1 MAKRSYCTATIIK
14 SGTGGIIKMSNNIN
28 WFPGHMQKATK
39 KLIETLKMVDIIIEL
54 GDARI
59 PQSSRATYLTPII
72 ERKPNLFLL
81 TKADLADSRITDKFQ
96 ERDHVLVGNLN
107 DKKFIQA
114 ILKKV
119 KELGQPMLD
128 RYLRKG
134 LKVRPL
140 TVMIVG
146 IPNVGKS
153 TLINKL
159 AGRKAA
165 SVQNRPGHTRANQ
178 YIKVSDEI
186 ALIDTPGI
194 LAPNFEDPLTSMKL
208 ALVGTIRQE
217 ILPTHQ
223 MSEYL
228 FQYIHNHY
236 LYLLNQF
243 YGTAIQKDTDYEGA
257 MLQIAVKRGIIG
269 EANHVV
275 ERAELLLLN
284 DFKNG
289 LIGRMNLET
298 L

>member
-81 TKADLADSRITDKFQ
+81 TKADLADPRITDKFQ

-107 DKKFIQA
+107 DKQFIQA

-236 LYLLNQF
+236 LHLLNEF

>member
-1 MAKRSYCTATIIK
+1 
-14 SGTGGIIKMSNNIN
+14 MSININ
-28 WFPGHMQKATK
+28 WFPGHMQKATR

-59 PQSSRATYLTPII
+59 PQSSRATYLTEII
-72 ERKPNLFLL
+72 ERKPNIFLL
-81 TKADLADSRITDKFQ
+81 TKADLADPVITTKFQ

-107 DKKFIQA
+107 EKKFIQD
-114 ILKKV
+114 ILTKIKI
-119 KELGQPMLD
+119 LGQPMVD

-134 LKVRPL
+134 IKVRPL

-194 LAPNFEDPLTSMKL
+194 LAPNFDNPLVSMKL

-228 FQYIHNHY
+228 FTYIHEHY
-236 LYLLNQF
+236 LTLLNHF
-243 YGTAIQKDTDYEGA
+243 YGTSIEKDTDYVAA
-257 MLQIAVKRGIIG
+257 MMQIAAKRGIIG
-269 EANHVV
+269 EEHNVL

-284 DFKNG
+284 DFRNG